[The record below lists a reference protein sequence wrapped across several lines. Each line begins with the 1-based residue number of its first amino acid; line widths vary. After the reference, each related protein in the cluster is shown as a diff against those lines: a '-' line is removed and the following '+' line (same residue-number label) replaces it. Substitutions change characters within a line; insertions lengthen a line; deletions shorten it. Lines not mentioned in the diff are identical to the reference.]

1 MSSPEEMLKLIEA
14 YQKSGL
20 SQKKFCWEFGIKPST
35 FSYWV
40 RKERLKD
47 MSKNGFVKIDTSSV
61 SSENLEVCYPNGV
74 KIKVDKKDIALV
86 NQLIGIY

>member
-1 MSSPEEMLKLIEA
+1 MSSPEEMLKLIED

-20 SQKKFCWEFGIKPST
+20 SQKKFCREFGLKPST
-35 FSYWV
+35 FSYWI

-47 MSKNGFVKIDTSSV
+47 TSKNGFVKIDTSSV
-61 SSENLEVCYPNGV
+61 SSESLEVCYPNGV

-86 NQLIGIY
+86 NQLVRTY